1 MGEHRWTDEQLAI
14 AGCRDKIIVVE
25 AGAGCAKTSSLDLYA
40 RSHPGDEML
49 YLAFNKSVQEEAK
62 KRFPRNVRC
71 QTTHGAA
78 YGRFGIQYT
87 KSGKLGN
94 PRATEV
100 QRVFSGMTAVAAGI
114 VLATVSSFCNSAAP
128 EINEEHA
135 LEALNGRDDY
145 PINHVVD
152 AARALW
158 SMMEDTGNVGVKMPH
173 DGYLKLFQLS
183 KPRLN
188 QRVILLDEAQ
198 DANPVTLDI
207 IAQQTHAR
215 RVYVG
220 DSHQAIYGFRGAVD
234 ALSSFEDAT
243 RFRLTGSFRFG
254 QGLAGLATA
263 LLHEWG
269 GADFPL
275 IGLGK
280 HQTVFSVD
288 HDRTHAFL
296 CRTNGGIF
304 ERAVFTA
311 RSGRPYGFVGGIE
324 GYRFDQILDVYY
336 LMSRELHLIRDNY
349 IRSFETYDE
358 IVRYA
363 EEMDDGELKSVVKVV
378 KEYGSEVPSLIDLVK
393 RNATAFGALETVS
406 PSLISSGMVFFST
419 VHKAKGL
426 EWLDVILGDDF
437 VRLEMQPQKLGPPK
451 GPSKEEVNILYVAMT
466 RAKRGLQLPEQ
477 VRGWLSET
485 DQWHLARSASR
496 TEEPFETEASGT
508 SAVSEVNHTPQA
520 DVGSSRGVRKS
531 VKIVQT
537 RPLKEV
543 AAEARIDRVN
553 EAANVMFST
562 LSEMETTLRD
572 HIDDHLD
579 TLGGIAGPMA
589 DWFESKA
596 KAYRVLAERAL
607 GQDN

>member
-1 MGEHRWTDEQLAI
+1 
-14 AGCRDKIIVVE
+14 
-25 AGAGCAKTSSLDLYA
+25 
-40 RSHPGDEML
+40 
-49 YLAFNKSVQEEAK
+49 
-62 KRFPRNVRC
+62 
-71 QTTHGAA
+71 
-78 YGRFGIQYT
+78 
-87 KSGKLGN
+87 
-94 PRATEV
+94 
-100 QRVFSGMTAVAAGI
+100 MTAVAAGI
-114 VLATVSSFCNSAAP
+114 VLATVSSFCNSASP
-128 EINEEHA
+128 EIEEEHA
-135 LEALNGRDDY
+135 LEALNGRAEY
-145 PINHVVD
+145 PINHVID
-152 AARALW
+152 AAKALW
-158 SMMEDTGNVGVKMPH
+158 GMMEDTGNLGVKMPH

-183 KPRLN
+183 KPRLS

-234 ALSSFEDAT
+234 ALSSFDDAT

-280 HQTVFSVD
+280 YPTVFSVD
-288 HDRTHAFL
+288 ADRTHAFL

-304 ERAVFTA
+304 ERAVYTA

-324 GYRFDQILDVYY
+324 GYKFDQILDVYY
-336 LMSRELHLIRDNY
+336 LMSRELHRIRDGY

-358 IVRYA
+358 IVRYS

-378 KEYGSEVPSLIDLVK
+378 KEYGSEVPSLVDLVK
-393 RNATAFGALETVS
+393 RNATAFGAIETVS
-406 PSLISSGMVFFST
+406 PSLISGGMVFFST

-437 VRLEMQPQKLGPPK
+437 VRLEIQPQKLGPPK

-477 VRGWLSET
+477 VRAWLSET

-496 TEEPFETEASGT
+496 TEEPVVVVDSKAVTVETNPSHQTDGEIT
-508 SAVSEVNHTPQA
+508 
-520 DVGSSRGVRKS
+520 RGVRRS

-537 RPLKEV
+537 RPLREV
-543 AAEARIDRVN
+543 AEEARVDRVN

-562 LSEMETTLRD
+562 LSEMETALRS
-572 HIDDHLD
+572 HIDEHLD
-579 TLGGIAGPMA
+579 TLGVITGPMA

-596 KAYRVLAERAL
+596 KAYREMAIKGETQV
-607 GQDN
+607 D